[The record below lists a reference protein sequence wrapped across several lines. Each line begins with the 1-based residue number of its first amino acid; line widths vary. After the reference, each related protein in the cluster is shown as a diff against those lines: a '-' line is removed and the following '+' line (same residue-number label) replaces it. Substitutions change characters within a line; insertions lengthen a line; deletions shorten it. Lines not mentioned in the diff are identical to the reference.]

1 MVYPVD
7 IRLTRPYYPGGFLWS
22 KVEHQGLRGSSS
34 ARIDDKGR
42 LKVATIF
49 RGVIQ
54 DQRGS
59 DVFVTSLTGECVRI
73 YPMAVWL
80 EIEQS
85 LSRVP
90 SNHPSRLKF
99 LDRVNYYGQAAELDS
114 QGRVLIPAHLRERA
128 SIIGD
133 VRVLGRINHLE
144 VWNEERFL
152 HKLESEPW
160 TDEDGLRLS
169 EHGI

>member
-1 MVYPVD
+1 
-7 IRLTRPYYPGGFLWS
+7 
-22 KVEHQGLRGSSS
+22 VEQQGLRGSGS

-42 LKVATIF
+42 LKVPTTF
-49 RGVIQ
+49 RGVIR
-54 DQRGS
+54 DQQGP

-73 YPMAVWL
+73 YPMGVWVEL
-80 EIEQS
+80 EQN

-90 SNHPSRLKF
+90 SNHPARLKF
-99 LDRVNYYGQAAELDS
+99 LDRVNYYGQVGELDS
-114 QGRVLIPAHLRERA
+114 QGRVVIPAHLRESA
-128 SIIGD
+128 SIVGD

-152 HKLESEPW
+152 AKLRSEPW